1 MPNKKTFETALNVL
15 EAIIQELESGSP
27 TLDEMMKLFEDGMKL
42 MTECQEHLLEA
53 EGRITTLIKTQDE
66 FSEKRNALFAKYG
79 EDRKKTKPAITPNM
93 E

>member
-1 MPNKKTFETALNVL
+1 MPNKKTFETALNEL

-53 EGRITTLIKTQDE
+53 EGRITTLIKTHDE
-66 FSEKRNALFAKYG
+66 FSEKPG
-79 EDRKKTKPAITPNM
+79 IDHS
-93 E
+93 